1 MTDTDDAPE
10 IIETKREKRRILLT
24 DRVLAA
30 TGLMLA
36 AAAAFFPWYVFFNS
50 DKFGL
55 NVANMD
61 RTRDLP
67 HTGPREVFSVSPL
80 AMINRNKNEDHSA
93 APPSVDP
100 LVTATV
106 PQPDRP
112 QEVNNGLQGAQQ
124 PFPGRTGFRLLHVV
138 NGRAMIEDGSG
149 MYMVRVGS
157 ILPDNSRLARIEQ
170 QNGQWVIVTS
180 GGAVVSTGQN

>member
-1 MTDTDDAPE
+1 MQQADIPEDTEVRKEKRKALMTDRA
-10 IIETKREKRRILLT
+10 
-24 DRVLAA
+24 LAA
-30 TGLMLA
+30 AGLLLA
-36 AAAAFFPWYVFFNS
+36 GAAAFFPWYVFFNS

-55 NVANMD
+55 QTANMD

-80 AMINRNKNEDHSA
+80 AMVNRNKNEQPPA

-106 PQPDRP
+106 PDSNQAEDVRSAAP
-112 QEVNNGLQGAQQ
+112 VQQ
-124 PFPGRTGFRLLHVV
+124 PFPGRAGFRLLHVV
-138 NGRAMIEDGSG
+138 NGRAMIEDGAG

-157 ILPDNSRLARIEQ
+157 VLPDNSKLARIEQ
-170 QNGQWVIVTS
+170 RDGKWVIVTS
-180 GGAVVSTGQN
+180 GGSVVSAEQ